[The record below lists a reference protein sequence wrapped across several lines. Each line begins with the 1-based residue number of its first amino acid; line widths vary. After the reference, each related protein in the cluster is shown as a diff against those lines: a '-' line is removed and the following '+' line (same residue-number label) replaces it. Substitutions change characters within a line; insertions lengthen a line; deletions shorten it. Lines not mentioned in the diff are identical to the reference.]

1 MLSSYKQH
9 FAEIL
14 VQHIDLS
21 LETILS
27 LIEIP
32 PENIPGDLAFPCF
45 QLAKQAKTSPNIVAQ
60 QFAEKFSSSFFSKF
74 EAVGGYLNAHINK
87 TQFMAESFNPQH
99 TTSQPA
105 TKTKVLI
112 EYMSANPNKPLHIG
126 QARNICV
133 GDSMRRI
140 YEYLKY
146 DVTSCDY
153 GDDSWVNVGYNIV
166 GHLYYDIPLT
176 TDKKFDHYCGEIYSK
191 MRQYEDDPIFK
202 QRLSETLLKIEE
214 DTDPEIKALHQKY
227 TQDCTEQQMVSCRRM
242 GAYFELVAWE
252 THILHLQFFA
262 EAIEVLKAKWFVKF
276 ADEGDAK
283 WCRILDLSSLPEYA
297 KEEKQYQIMIKS
309 DGLAT
314 YVAKDIAFAMWK
326 LWYLAK
332 DFGYKQS
339 RQDPRGVKM
348 YTTTADHQQGQDNN
362 FWNYDTAVTVIDYRQ
377 IPPQEIVTSALKLLG
392 HNVQEKQYLP
402 LGYGVVYLTPQ
413 TLLKLN
419 YSLSEEEQK
428 EKRLPFASR
437 KGRTVTIDEML
448 DMLHTKAYEE
458 TKERNP
464 TKDEPRLHN
473 VAESMAIS
481 ALRFFLI
488 RGDIT
493 KDIVF
498 DLDEA
503 MDMQGETW
511 AYILYTGARIQS
523 IIDTLNHQKDEW
535 NESILDDW
543 GIPTIWEIVSTNEVQ
558 GSQVS
563 KTVVYSA
570 NIAEG
575 EIVDYTLL
583 KEEEEFSLI
592 KKISTLD
599 EVVRKAKEDQ
609 APHYIAKYCFDL
621 AQLVNSY
628 YAHTK
633 ILVDD
638 QATKIARIT
647 LLKKINQTLQKWM
660 TLIGMKFLER
670 M

>member
-1 MLSSYKQH
+1 MLTIYKQY
-9 FAEIL
+9 FANEL
-14 VQHIDLS
+14 TKHIDLP
-21 LETILS
+21 LEDILA

-45 QLAKQAKTSPNIVAQ
+45 QLAKQAKQSPNVLAQ
-60 QFAEKFSSSFFSKF
+60 QFAEKFSSPSFEKF
-74 EAVGGYLNAHINK
+74 EAVGWYLNAHINK
-87 TQFMAESFNPQH
+87 KSFIH
-99 TTSQPA
+99 DFFGL
-105 TKTKVLI
+105 KTEAWSLKPSAKVLI

-153 GDDSWVNVGYNIV
+153 GDDSGVNVGYNIV
-166 GHLYYDIPLT
+166 GHLYYNIPVE

-191 MRQYEDDPIFK
+191 MRTLEEDPTFMK
-202 QRLSETLLKIEE
+202 QLSETLLKIEE
-214 DTDPEIKALHQKY
+214 DTDPEIKKLHQKY
-227 TQDCTEQQMVSCRRM
+227 TQDCTQQQMVSCRRM

-252 THILHLQFFA
+252 TNILHLKFFA
-262 EAIEVLKAKWFVKF
+262 EAMDVLKGKWFVKF

-283 WCRILDLSSLPEYA
+283 WCWILDLSSLPEYA

-326 LWYLAK
+326 LWYLNK
-332 DFGYKQS
+332 NFGYEQS
-339 RQDPRGVKM
+339 WQDPRGIRM
-348 YTTTADHQQGQDNN
+348 YTTTSDSQQWKNHTFG
-362 FWNYDTAVTVIDYRQ
+362 NYDTAITVIDYRQ
-377 IPPQEIVTSALKLLG
+377 IPPQQIVGAALKLIG
-392 HNVQEKQYLP
+392 HNEEEKQYLP
-402 LGYGVVYLTPQ
+402 LGYWVVYLTPK
-413 TLLKLN
+413 TLLKLK
-419 YSLSEEEQK
+419 YTLSEEEQK
-428 EKRLPFASR
+428 EKKLPFASR
-437 KGRTVTIDEML
+437 KWRTVTIDEML
-448 DMLHTKAYEE
+448 DMLHKKAYFE

-464 TKDEPRLHN
+464 ERDDMRLDH
-473 VAESMAIS
+473 VAEALAVS

-488 RGDIT
+488 RGDVT

-511 AYILYTGARIQS
+511 AYIMYTWARIQS
-523 IIDTLNHQKDEW
+523 IIDSVWNISKDK
-535 NESILDDW
+535 I
-543 GIPTIWEIVSTNEVQ
+543 
-558 GSQVS
+558 
-563 KTVVYSA
+563 
-570 NIAEG
+570 
-575 EIVDYTLL
+575 DYTLL
-583 KEEEEFSLI
+583 QEEEEFWLI
-592 KKISTLD
+592 KKISSYD
-599 EVVRKAKEDQ
+599 DIVIKAKNDL

-633 ILVDD
+633 IVVDD
-638 QATKIARIT
+638 ETIKIART
-647 LLKKINQTLQKWM
+647 ALLQKVLETLQKAM
-660 TLIGMKFLER
+660 NLIGMVFVER